1 MDLSRRYLVRFV
13 GDASELGELRRG
25 LRELLAVAPPD
36 LRCDVLL
43 GVDEAVANALLHSRS
58 KSTISVHVAVDQTRV
73 TVTVSDHGQGFDVAA
88 LVRSWPPASAAE
100 SGRGI
105 YFLATLMDAV
115 RWTSAAGH
123 RHMSRELAGHDPR
136 MRPLPTALSS
146 TRARFGRRPGSE
158 VAAAPDPPDPRESA
172 NRIIGWHRRTAS
184 VAGGRP
190 AAETPASGCRR
201 CTGPSGCRLP

>member
-88 LVRSWPPASAAE
+88 LVRSWPPASAAQ

-105 YFLATLMDAV
+105 YLLATLMDAV
-115 RWTSAAGH
+115 TVDVGGGTIV
-123 RHMSRELAGHDPR
+123 HMSRELAGHDPR

-158 VAAAPDPPDPRESA
+158 LAAAPDPPDPLESA
-172 NRIIGWHRRTAS
+172 EPPDRLAS
-184 VAGGRP
+184 
-190 AAETPASGCRR
+190 
-201 CTGPSGCRLP
+201 